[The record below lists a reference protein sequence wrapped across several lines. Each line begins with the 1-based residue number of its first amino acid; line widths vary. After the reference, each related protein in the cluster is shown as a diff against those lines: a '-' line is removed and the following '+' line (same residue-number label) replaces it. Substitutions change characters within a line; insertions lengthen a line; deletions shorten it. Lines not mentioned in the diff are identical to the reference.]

1 MRNFGYFEEGYEP
14 QLSEKRLWQRV
25 VTYLRPFSL
34 AFSGAVILSLLVTG
48 ATLGLPWLMQR
59 GIDLYIVD
67 STKSFVDRSQGL
79 TTIAF
84 MYGGVICI
92 HFFAVFSQV
101 LILEWIGQSI
111 MQKLRLQLFSHLL
124 GMDLGF
130 FHGQPVGRLV
140 TRLTNDVQNM
150 HEMFTSVMVTLFN
163 DLLRMAG
170 ILGLLIYVN
179 YRLGLIMTLF
189 LPLATI
195 ITILFSRLART
206 QFRRIRRQLAKLN
219 AFIQETV
226 SGVLLVQLFG
236 RAKDLNKRFSS
247 LNNEYLNRTLGQIKL
262 FGTFMPLTELM
273 SSLAIGIILWYGG
286 GEIIRQRLTLGELVA
301 FLSYMRLFFQPLRE
315 LSQKYSIVQ
324 SALASAERIF
334 HLIDSQSAEKEDFGA
349 TAVRLEEG
357 KTAQDLLFERVN
369 FSYKEGEQVLFD
381 VSFSVGRGETVA
393 IVGPTGSGKSTLIN
407 LLLRF
412 YEPDSGRIVLGER
425 PLIEI
430 PRDRLRRMVGVVM
443 QESLILQ
450 DSLLVNIVLDSGKDR
465 SEVEELLE
473 KAQLREFVA
482 GLPEGL
488 DTRIGEGGRTMSSGE
503 KQLLAIA
510 RVLCREPSCL
520 VLDEASSAI
529 DSRTE
534 ELVEQALASSFQD
547 KTVLI
552 IAHRLSTVQRAD
564 RVIVLEK
571 GRVVEQGSHQQ
582 LLRQNG
588 IYSRLV
594 QLDLAHS

>member
-1 MRNFGYFEEGYEP
+1 MTDIPHLKFDTNPAASFTMLLEIENLNTWFNSDSIEG
-14 QLSEKRLWQRV
+14 
-25 VTYLRPFSL
+25 
-34 AFSGAVILSLLVTG
+34 
-48 ATLGLPWLMQR
+48 TL
-59 GIDLYIVD
+59 
-67 STKSFVDRSQGL
+67 
-79 TTIAF
+79 
-84 MYGGVICI
+84 
-92 HFFAVFSQV
+92 
-101 LILEWIGQSI
+101 E
-111 MQKLRLQLFSHLL
+111 
-124 GMDLGF
+124 
-130 FHGQPVGRLV
+130 
-140 TRLTNDVQNM
+140 
-150 HEMFTSVMVTLFN
+150 
-163 DLLRMAG
+163 
-170 ILGLLIYVN
+170 
-179 YRLGLIMTLF
+179 
-189 LPLATI
+189 
-195 ITILFSRLART
+195 
-206 QFRRIRRQLAKLN
+206 
-219 AFIQETV
+219 
-226 SGVLLVQLFG
+226 
-236 RAKDLNKRFSS
+236 SS
-247 LNNEYLNRTLGQIKL
+247 
-262 FGTFMPLTELM
+262 
-273 SSLAIGIILWYGG
+273 
-286 GEIIRQRLTLGELVA
+286 
-301 FLSYMRLFFQPLRE
+301 
-315 LSQKYSIVQ
+315 
-324 SALASAERIF
+324 
-334 HLIDSQSAEKEDFGA
+334 
-349 TAVRLEEG
+349 
-357 KTAQDLLFERVN
+357 
-369 FSYKEGEQVLFD
+369 QVLFD

-510 RVLCREPSCL
+510 RVLCREPTCL